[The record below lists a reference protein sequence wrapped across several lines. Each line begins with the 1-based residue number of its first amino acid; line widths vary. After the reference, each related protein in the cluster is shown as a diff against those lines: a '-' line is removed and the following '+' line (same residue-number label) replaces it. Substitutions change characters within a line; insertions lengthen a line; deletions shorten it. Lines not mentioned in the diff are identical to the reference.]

1 MYVECPFG
9 GDYLQDY
16 DVVSTLE
23 NQVFL
28 ANQAEGGKALPYNS
42 AINCNGVGICDG
54 IRLGTEVEGFKTTPT
69 FPAIN
74 HIQARHM
81 SVYPE
86 FGHDLKLVVMYDSNF
101 LNGLHGGDKKL
112 AENTIGISRFFSR
125 KFQIKFYLKIDLPL

>member
-1 MYVECPFG
+1 ME
-9 GDYLQDY
+9 
-16 DVVSTLE
+16 VSKPT
-23 NQVFL
+23 Q
-28 ANQAEGGKALPYNS
+28 
-42 AINCNGVGICDG
+42 
-54 IRLGTEVEGFKTTPT
+54 T

-112 AENTIGISRFFSR
+112 AENTIGISRIFHDFKS
-125 KFQIKFYLKIDLPL
+125 QFYLKIDLPL